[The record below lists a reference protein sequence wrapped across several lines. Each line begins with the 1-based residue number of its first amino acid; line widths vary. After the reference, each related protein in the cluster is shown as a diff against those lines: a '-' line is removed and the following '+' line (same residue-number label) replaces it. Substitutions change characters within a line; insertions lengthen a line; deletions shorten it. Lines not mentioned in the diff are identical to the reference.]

1 MTLDEYEYK
10 ITEMLKIKLTNY
22 RLTSNDIAFLLEM
35 VYADIATKVNIA
47 FHEATLTVDSQN
59 NLFDINPFIQP
70 EERLKRLVAI
80 KDYRGN
86 DISKFFIEDSQ
97 WVYKID
103 HYLDTSVD
111 DDILKVLDGKDITF
125 IHSVIP
131 DVSTLSDEMYM
142 EMYNAIIAGIM
153 YHAHDSIPSPTSSNV
168 PFNETG
174 MYKTLYDNEIA
185 YLVNRLP
192 QIK

>member
-1 MTLDEYEYK
+1 MTIDEYEYK

-47 FHEATLTVDSQN
+47 FHEVTLTVDSQN

-70 EERLKRLVAI
+70 GERLKQLISV
-80 KDYRGN
+80 KDYRKRE
-86 DISKFFIEDSQ
+86 ISKLFEEVSP

-103 HYLDTSVD
+103 HYLYDGVD
-111 DDILKVLDGKDITF
+111 QDWLDGFNGKDVTF

-131 DVSTLSDEMYM
+131 DIDTLDDEMYM
-142 EMYNAIIAGIM
+142 QLYNVFIAGIM
-153 YHAHDSIPSPTSSNV
+153 YHAHDSIPAPTNSNV

-174 MYKTLYDNEIA
+174 MYKTLYDKEIL
-185 YLVNRLP
+185 YLTNRLP